1 MKSGKLSPLLVMLM
15 VVMGGILA
23 GMLYFI
29 VQGEI
34 AVMDSPPLSLAVAG
48 LVVMVS
54 IGMVMVSGARSSCM
68 SKLLRTGALRL
79 RF

>member
-15 VVMGGILA
+15 VVMWGILA

-34 AVMDSPPLSLAVAG
+34 AVMDSPPLLLAVAG
-48 LVVMVS
+48 LVVMAS
-54 IGMVMVSGARSSCM
+54 IGMVMVSSTRKQLHEQA
-68 SKLLRTGALRL
+68 T
-79 RF
+79 